1 MLIRALLLLLLFIAT
16 PLRADEIRIAAAAD
30 LRFALDEIIS
40 TFKRQHPNE
49 RIEVSYG
56 SSGKFH
62 SQIQNGAPF
71 DLFFSADIGLP
82 RSLAQAGQASGEV
95 RPYAVGRIVLW
106 RLGNDGTALSLN
118 DLTRPTITRIAIA
131 NPKHAPYGMRAVEA
145 LKAAKIWSSVENRLV
160 YGENIAQTAQ
170 FVQTGNADVG
180 IIALS
185 LAITPEF
192 TATGRYTLIP
202 AEMHAPLEQGFIV
215 LKRAQNN
222 PLAQK
227 FADFFD
233 SSSVRSILNR
243 YGFTLP
249 AATPK

>member
-1 MLIRALLLLLLFIAT
+1 MLIRALLLFLLVIAT
-16 PLRADEIRIAAAAD
+16 PLHADEIRIAAAAD

-49 RIEVSYG
+49 RIDVSYG

-95 RPYAVGRIVLW
+95 HPYAVGRIVLW

-222 PLAQK
+222 PLAQR
-227 FADFFD
+227 FAEFFD
-233 SSSVRSILNR
+233 NASVRGILNR

-249 AATPK
+249 ASTPK